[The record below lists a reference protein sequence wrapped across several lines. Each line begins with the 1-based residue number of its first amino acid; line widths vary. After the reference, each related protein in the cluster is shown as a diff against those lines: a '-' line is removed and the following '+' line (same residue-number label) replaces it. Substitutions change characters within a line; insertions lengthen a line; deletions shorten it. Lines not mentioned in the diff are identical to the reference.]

1 MIPGSKSDHPS
12 FRKSFGFALQG
23 FRFAVR
29 TERNIKVML
38 CGGAFAVVMGFLLQI
53 SAADWAVVLLCCGAV
68 LCAEL
73 LNTAIETV
81 VDLVS
86 PEFHPLAGHAKD
98 IAAAAVWVLSFLV
111 GIAGVVIYGHALL
124 CRIGVL

>member
-1 MIPGSKSDHPS
+1 MIPGSNSSHPS
-12 FRKSFGFALQG
+12 FKKSFLFALQG

-38 CGGAFAVVMGFLLQI
+38 GGAAFAVAMGLVLRIDLVSWAIVFLCI
-53 SAADWAVVLLCCGAV
+53 GCVLA
-68 LCAEL
+68 AEL

-86 PEFHPLAGHAKD
+86 PEYHPLAGHAKD
-98 IAAAAVWVLSFLV
+98 VAAAAVYVLCILVALV
-111 GIAGVVIYGHALL
+111 GIAVFAHALL
-124 CRIGVL
+124 SRL

>member
-1 MIPGSKSDHPS
+1 MIPGSNSSHPS
-12 FRKSFGFALQG
+12 FKKSFLFALQG

-38 CGGAFAVVMGFLLQI
+38 GGAAFAVAMGLVLQI
-53 SAADWAVVLLCCGAV
+53 DLMSWAIVFLCIGCVLA
-68 LCAEL
+68 AEL

-86 PEFHPLAGHAKD
+86 PEYHPLAGHAKD
-98 IAAAAVWVLSFLV
+98 VAAAAVYVLCILVAIV
-111 GIAGVVIYGHALL
+111 GIAVFAHALL
-124 CRIGVL
+124 SRL

>member
-1 MIPGSKSDHPS
+1 MIPGSNSDHPS

-23 FRFAVR
+23 FRFAVT

-53 SAADWAVVLLCCGAV
+53 DLLSWAIILLCCGAV
-68 LCAEL
+68 LAAEL
-73 LNTAIETV
+73 VNTAIETV

-86 PEFHPLAGHAKD
+86 PEYHPLAGHAKD
-98 IAAAAVWVLSFLV
+98 IAAAAVYVLSFFVALV
-111 GIAGVVIYGHALL
+111 GLCVFAHAVIV
-124 CRIGVL
+124 RFF

>member
-53 SAADWAVVLLCCGAV
+53 SAVEWAVVLLCCGAV